1 MLFKKYK
8 VYYKNKL
15 LHHVNALSRKEA
27 VNKAKYWF
35 YKKVEK
41 GELSGKVRLVL
52 TLDNPDNEIKF
63 TRNFN
68 THLAQN
74 NFFLKRLCS
83 KLAHLSYTKVFF
95 RCNYQRIITIVLYY

>member
-1 MLFKKYK
+1 MALKKYK
-8 VYYKNKL
+8 VYYKDKL
-15 LHHVNALSRKEA
+15 FHEVNALNRKEA

-35 YKKVEK
+35 YKKVKK
-41 GELSGKVRLVL
+41 GEIEGKVRLVL

-74 NFFLKRLCS
+74 NFLSKRML
-83 KLAHLSYTKVFF
+83 T
-95 RCNYQRIITIVLYY
+95 R